1 MATIKAILFASRHSH
16 AEIDGLPE
24 IFSEGICP
32 TDFAGLDSQ
41 AQEFFAANHA
51 EEYVI
56 YVTGLTAATV
66 AVIKAAVDFQVKLT
80 LMHYDRNADK
90 YVPQRVVAPALVEQG
105 NDEWGVTVPM
115 SWKEV

>member
-1 MATIKAILFASRHSH
+1 MKAILFASRHSH
-16 AEIDGLPE
+16 PEIDGLPE

-32 TDFAGLDSQ
+32 TDFSELDRQ
-41 AQEFFAANHA
+41 AQEFFANNAE

-66 AVIKAAVDFQVKLT
+66 AVIKAAVDFQVKLV

-90 YVPQRVVAPALVEQG
+90 YVPQHVVTPALVEQG

-115 SWKEV
+115 SWKED

>member
-1 MATIKAILFASRHSH
+1 MKAILFTSRHQHS
-16 AEIDGLPE
+16 EIDGLPE

-32 TDFAGLDSQ
+32 TDFAELDRQ
-41 AQEFFAANHA
+41 AQEFFTANNA
-51 EEYVI
+51 DEYVI

-66 AVIKAAVDFQVKLT
+66 AVIKAAVDFQVKLI
-80 LMHYDRNADK
+80 LMHYDRTTDK
-90 YVPQRVVAPALVEQG
+90 YIPQRVVTPTLVEQG

>member
-1 MATIKAILFASRHSH
+1 MKAILFTSRHSH

-24 IFSEGICP
+24 IFSEDICP
-32 TDFAGLDSQ
+32 TDFSELDRQ
-41 AQEFFAANHA
+41 AQEFFATNNA

-66 AVIKAAVDFQVKLT
+66 AVIKAAMDFQVKLT

-90 YVPQRVVAPALVEQG
+90 YVPQRVVTPALVEQRD
-105 NDEWGVTVPM
+105 DEWGVTVPM
-115 SWKEV
+115 SWKED